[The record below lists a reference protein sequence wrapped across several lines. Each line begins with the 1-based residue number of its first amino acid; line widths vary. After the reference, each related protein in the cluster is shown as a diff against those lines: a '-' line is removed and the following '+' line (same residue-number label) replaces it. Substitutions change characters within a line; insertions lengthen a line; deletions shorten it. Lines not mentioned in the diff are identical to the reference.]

1 MKLTVG
7 QLRQIVQEERA
18 RLHEGFYPGQF
29 AGMDPVDIVDL
40 VSAAERRGTK
50 IQVSKRDLEHLHA
63 EDAQWVL
70 DSLKEPFSL
79 VSDVSTYR
87 GGRTYENAFCNT
99 WKESLG
105 CLEISWE
112 ARLRTLVRLKGPGCY
127 HPGPSHSQDH
137 LNRLF
142 FR

>member
-29 AGMDPVDIVDL
+29 AGMDPDDIVDL
-40 VSAAERRGTK
+40 VSASERRGTK
-50 IQVSKRDLEHLHA
+50 IKVSKRDLEHLHP

-79 VSDVSTYR
+79 VNDVPPTEEAEPPRMHSATR
-87 GGRTYENAFCNT
+87 GKNPWGSWRPPGKPGSGR
-99 WKESLG
+99 W
-105 CLEISWE
+105 
-112 ARLRTLVRLKGPGCY
+112 R
-127 HPGPSHSQDH
+127 D
-137 LNRLF
+137 
-142 FR
+142 